1 MTKSEIEQDTI
12 KYSEKHKTNF
22 HRQIGFEAGA
32 NYVNEKQ
39 PYTAGD
45 MQSFLNWT
53 AENGFHRCTNDDE
66 FWWEKSWD
74 DSNYGYG
81 TDELIKLW
89 EESKNG

>member
-1 MTKSEIEQDTI
+1 MLSKQEIEDHT
-12 KYSEKHKTNF
+12 EKLLGQNSATSYYK
-22 HRQIGFEAGA
+22 GFIAGA
-32 NYVNEKQ
+32 NYVNERQ